1 MASIGRREYVASA
14 VASGASITL
23 LAGCLGGNSDTTN
36 LTYGAGGSGSGTF
49 AAGQAMQQIARENT
63 DVRITTQETDGTE
76 ANLRLWSEGNNID
89 FFGTSNLAMN
99 LAIDNE
105 EPFADSPMENYP
117 YQGHTYGLNY
127 TYMLARED
135 TDIETYEDL
144 RGANVWPLWPGSTIR
159 LPVEMI
165 LQEAGIWS
173 DMEVIN
179 ISQSDIAG
187 ALEEQRVDAIAV
199 YSSGYTE
206 QLVGWNQEVDARANL
221 RVLEMGDDLQQT
233 IEEMPVPPLGE
244 VGTSGW
250 EQDVGTDTAAAW
262 EMSWQIYYDP
272 DAPADA
278 FTDLVLALSENG
290 DTYRDV
296 SPTGPN
302 FEENTQELTRV
313 LNENIMEECPI
324 HPGAAEAYREL
335 DLWEDDWMVEG
346 E

>member
-1 MASIGRREYVASA
+1 
-14 VASGASITL
+14 VASGASVAL
-23 LAGCLGGNSDTTN
+23 LSGCLGGNSDTTN

-49 AAGQAMQQIARENT
+49 ASGQAMAQIARENT

-99 LAIDNE
+99 LAINGE
-105 EPFADSPMENYP
+105 EPFAESPMENYP

-165 LQEAGIWS
+165 LQETGIWS

-187 ALEEQRVDAIAV
+187 ALRSNASTRLPFTVRATPSN
-199 YSSGYTE
+199 SSAGIKRSTPGRTFEYWRWATTSSR
-206 QLVGWNQEVDARANL
+206 LSKRC
-221 RVLEMGDDLQQT
+221 RF
-233 IEEMPVPPLGE
+233 PPLGE

-250 EQDVGTDTAAAW
+250 EQDVGTHRYGGSLGDELADLLRPRRARGRV
-262 EMSWQIYYDP
+262 YRP
-272 DAPADA
+272 D
-278 FTDLVLALSENG
+278 LGVI
-290 DTYRDV
+290 RK
-296 SPTGPN
+296 
-302 FEENTQELTRV
+302 R
-313 LNENIMEECPI
+313 
-324 HPGAAEAYREL
+324 
-335 DLWEDDWMVEG
+335 
-346 E
+346 